1 MPVCLYNDLML
12 CSDQTRAILSYIKTT
27 HVHVLGIL
35 YLIFDVHDW
44 NLHVYCLGINE
55 PIIVCFFVGF
65 LISNDG
71 SSIFKGKVFKFKY
84 ISNAILAGA
93 HRKQTGV
100 KHAVASKPRIKSLL
114 LLDKWR
120 EMAIRISEH
129 YCWTEQL
136 ASDHSEKSEALFTRQ
151 KTAHVFDLIA
161 FICESTS
168 IKAFERCRW
177 VQQNH
182 SWSCIISTNLS
193 LFISSS

>member
-1 MPVCLYNDLML
+1 MPVCLYNDSML

-44 NLHVYCLGINE
+44 NLHHHVYCLGINE

-71 SSIFKGKVFKFKY
+71 SSIFKGKVFKFRY
-84 ISNAILAGA
+84 ISNAIPAGA

-114 LLDKWR
+114 LLNK
-120 EMAIRISEH
+120 
-129 YCWTEQL
+129 
-136 ASDHSEKSEALFTRQ
+136 
-151 KTAHVFDLIA
+151 
-161 FICESTS
+161 
-168 IKAFERCRW
+168 
-177 VQQNH
+177 
-182 SWSCIISTNLS
+182 
-193 LFISSS
+193 

>member
-71 SSIFKGKVFKFKY
+71 SSIFKGKVFKFRY
-84 ISNAILAGA
+84 IQCHPSWCPQKANGGKTC
-93 HRKQTGV
+93 RGFK
-100 KHAVASKPRIKSLL
+100 AS
-114 LLDKWR
+114 
-120 EMAIRISEH
+120 H
-129 YCWTEQL
+129 
-136 ASDHSEKSEALFTRQ
+136 
-151 KTAHVFDLIA
+151 
-161 FICESTS
+161 
-168 IKAFERCRW
+168 
-177 VQQNH
+177 
-182 SWSCIISTNLS
+182 
-193 LFISSS
+193 